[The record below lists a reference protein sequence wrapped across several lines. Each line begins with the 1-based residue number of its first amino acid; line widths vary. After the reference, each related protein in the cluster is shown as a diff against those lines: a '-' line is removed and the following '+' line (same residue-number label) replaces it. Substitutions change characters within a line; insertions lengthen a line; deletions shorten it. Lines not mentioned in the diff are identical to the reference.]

1 MKGFEKEYQA
11 KNIIIYI
18 SQSSSSIF
26 TEGEGEVDQYTHTH
40 IKSDIVLYFK
50 ERFTSISPTSMT
62 ALHHCSSA
70 EPVKNSHKTTL
81 ITIIII
87 PPNIPRS
94 PPRNSI
100 NTRL

>member
-1 MKGFEKEYQA
+1 MKGFDEEYQA
-11 KNIIIYI
+11 KSYYIYI
-18 SQSSSSIF
+18 RVVVVSSQKERVRLIS
-26 TEGEGEVDQYTHTH
+26 THTH
-40 IKSDIVLYFK
+40 IESDIVLYLK

-62 ALHHCSSA
+62 ELHHCSSRRA
-70 EPVKNSHKTTL
+70 SKNSHKTTL
-81 ITIIII
+81 IIIIII